1 MRKSLII
8 VLALAVVFTLGLGV
22 MAEGM
27 ESKCYP
33 PEDDPCEQDVNVQAP
48 FLLECSCESSGTVSM
63 IFNMNAYEDGYVE
76 KMDQMN
82 ITVGAPSNWDVGA
95 TVNHNNKGVADA
107 LLVSGGAGW
116 VDVGTG
122 WNTIKSGGQGVTTF
136 PIHYRVELDDLN
148 SSSDINETVTVTY
161 DFI

>member
-8 VLALAVVFTLGLGV
+8 VLALVFVFSMAVSGL
-22 MAEGM
+22 ACEGN
-27 ESKCYP
+27 
-33 PEDDPCEQDVNVQAP
+33 DDCDDCKQDVNVQAP
-48 FLLECSCESSGTVSM
+48 FLLECSCDDDTVSM
-63 IFNMNAYEDGYVE
+63 IFDMDAYGVGYVE
-76 KMDQMN
+76 KMNQMD
-82 ITVGAPSNWDVGA
+82 IAVGAPSSWDVGA

-122 WNTIKSGGQGVTTF
+122 WNAIKSGGQGVTTF

-148 SSSDINETVTVTY
+148 SGSDINETVTVTY